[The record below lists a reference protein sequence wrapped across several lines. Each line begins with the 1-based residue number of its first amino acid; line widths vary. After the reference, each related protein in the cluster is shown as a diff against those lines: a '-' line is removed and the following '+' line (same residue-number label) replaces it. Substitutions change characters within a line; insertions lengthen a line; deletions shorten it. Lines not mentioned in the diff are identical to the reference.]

1 MKRRMFAVALVTSVL
16 VTFLVLRAQ
25 HGSDEG

>member
-1 MKRRMFAVALVTSVL
+1 MKRRMFAVALVTTVL

-25 HGSDEG
+25 HSSDEA